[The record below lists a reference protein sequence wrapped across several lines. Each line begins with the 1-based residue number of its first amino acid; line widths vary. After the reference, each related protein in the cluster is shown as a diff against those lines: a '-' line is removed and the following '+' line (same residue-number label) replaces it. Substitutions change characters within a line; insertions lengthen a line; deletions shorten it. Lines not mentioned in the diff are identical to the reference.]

1 MESCCD
7 YFFYLFHC
15 LEIFIAKEYII
26 YIFFYKRVGKQIQ
39 QKQVLHS
46 FYIFYW
52 MSSLWRQ
59 YISKWYVLNDVQ
71 SVRHLKNQKQSMGL
85 IFKFITN

>member
-46 FYIFYW
+46 FYIHF
-52 MSSLWRQ
+52 
-59 YISKWYVLNDVQ
+59 VL
-71 SVRHLKNQKQSMGL
+71 L
-85 IFKFITN
+85 